1 LAIAVRDGTEIMM
14 DRLQGGSDA
23 TTRLIGGVLIVAGL
37 TLLVASIRFT
47 TANSIA
53 DKHQCAQLNTH

>member
-1 LAIAVRDGTEIMM
+1 MM

-23 TTRLIGGVLIVAGL
+23 TTRLIDGVWIVAGL

-53 DKHQCAQLNTH
+53 DKHQYAQLNTH